1 MIGHKPSGSTTF
13 ATNLATLLL
22 VLACAFGIY
31 LIGKAMLGGPQEVA
45 AHQNVRPE
53 ALESL
58 PPEVIRPATVP
69 LTIRI
74 RNADG
79 QQLLLS
85 TGRDLIVIVWMAVLL
100 WLVRRLL
107 LSVREGDPFTAT
119 NVRRLRSMGF
129 LLLVGLPLANGLS
142 QVLDA
147 RLAETSPAG
156 SLGNTF
162 NLELGPGPLVALG
175 VFVLAEV
182 FAHGARLRDDV
193 EGTV

>member
-1 MIGHKPSGSTTF
+1 MTHSRPSGSTIF

-22 VLACAFGIY
+22 VLGCAFGIY
-31 LIGKAMLGGPQEVA
+31 LIGKAMLGGRQEVA
-45 AHQNVRPE
+45 AHQNVRLR

-79 QQLLLS
+79 HQLLLS

-107 LSVREGDPFTAT
+107 LSVGKGDPFTAA

-156 SLGNTF
+156 RLGTIF

-182 FAHGARLRDDV
+182 FAHGARLREDV

>member
-1 MIGHKPSGSTTF
+1 M
-13 ATNLATLLL
+13 LL
-22 VLACAFGIY
+22 VLACAFGVY
-31 LIGKAMLGGPQEVA
+31 LVGKAILGGRQEAV
-45 AHQNVRPE
+45 AHQNVRPRA

-79 QQLLLS
+79 HQLLLS

-107 LSVREGDPFTAT
+107 LSVREGDPFTAA

-142 QVLDA
+142 QILDA

-156 SLGNTF
+156 RLGTTF
-162 NLELGPGPLVALG
+162 TLELGPGPLVALG

-182 FAHGARLRDDV
+182 FAHGARLREDV

>member
-22 VLACAFGIY
+22 VLACAYGAY
-31 LIGKAMLGGPQEVA
+31 LLGKATLGGPQEAV
-45 AHQNVRPE
+45 AHQGVRPR

-79 QQLLLS
+79 YQLLLS
-85 TGRDLIVIVWMAVLL
+85 TGRDLILIVWIAVFL

-107 LSVREGDPFTAT
+107 LSVREGDPFTAA
-119 NVRRLRSMGF
+119 NVRRLRIMGF

-147 RLAETSPAG
+147 RLAETSPSG
-156 SLGNTF
+156 RLGTVF

-182 FAHGARLRDDV
+182 FAHGARLREDV
-193 EGTV
+193 EGTI